1 MQFLVIKNK
10 MSLECRCIEFDLLRM
25 MRAKE
30 LINSIETSGT
40 LDMRNQDNRMTFHL
54 RQSQRG

>member
-1 MQFLVIKNK
+1 MQFLIIKNK
-10 MSLECRCIEFDLLRM
+10 MSLECRCIEFDVLRM

-30 LINSIETSGT
+30 LINAIETSGT
-40 LDMRNQDNRMTFHL
+40 LDMRNQNDRMTFHL